1 MRDVASPIE
10 IMQSALDERHAEGFA
25 TPDSY
30 LAMYT
35 DDPAGRMFAQFHA
48 EADRLLEFLDRK
60 RKTEGRHYNANES
73 RDLLQLM
80 REILDAHQVMKE
92 GGRPFVITPAYTAV
106 LKHCKQFL
114 QETQGSLIP
123 VDLPPIS
130 ISRYRP
136 IFTLVDQPG
145 QSLIVDRQQLRMIG
159 GGSYGVVWEYI
170 DPNYGTK
177 FALKRIKPGTGV
189 ELARFRREYDLMG
202 QMDSPHVLRVY
213 GYDDNLNEYTME
225 HCTGTLRDF
234 INRNNTKLSFGQ
246 RREIALQ
253 FLHGLEHIHQRNVL
267 HRDLSP
273 GNILVQEYAD
283 LTVTVKIADFG
294 LAKVEDSDLTR
305 TLSAVK
311 GTIVDPGLETF
322 SDYDISYEMFPVGY
336 LLGFIFSGRTDPFKA
351 PAKVLPAIQRCLHPN
366 RTQRYASVTE
376 LIAEVEALP
385 LA

>member
-1 MRDVASPIE
+1 
-10 IMQSALDERHAEGFA
+10 MQSVLDERHAEDFA

-30 LAMYT
+30 LAMYA
-35 DDPAGRMFAQFHA
+35 DDPTGRMFARFHA

-60 RKTEGRHYNANES
+60 SKTEGRHYNANES
-73 RDLLQLM
+73 RDLLRLM
-80 REILDAHQVMKE
+80 RELLDAHQVMKE
-92 GGRPFVITPAYTAV
+92 GGRPFVIAPAYTAV
-106 LKHCKQFL
+106 FKHCKQFL
-114 QETQGSLIP
+114 QEAQGSSIP
-123 VDLPPIS
+123 DDLPPIS

-136 IFTLVDQPG
+136 IFTLADQPG

-189 ELARFRREYDLMG
+189 ELARFRREYDLMR

-213 GYDDNLNEYTME
+213 GYDDTLNEYTME
-225 HCTGTLRDF
+225 HCTATLRDF
-234 INRNNTKLSFGQ
+234 INRNNAKLSFEQ

-253 FLHGLEHIHQRNVL
+253 FLRGLEHIHQRNVL

-311 GTIVDPGLETF
+311 GTIVDPGLDTF
-322 SDYDISYEMFPVGY
+322 RDYDISYEMFPVGY
-336 LLGFIFSGRTDPFKA
+336 LLGFIFSGRTDPFRA
-351 PAKVLPAIQRCLHPN
+351 PAEVQPVIRRCLDPD
-366 RTQRYASVTE
+366 RTQRYASVTA
-376 LIAEVEALP
+376 LIAEVAALP
-385 LA
+385 SV

>member
-1 MRDVASPIE
+1 VANPIE
-10 IMQSALDERHAEGFA
+10 IMQHALDERHAEDFV

-30 LAMYT
+30 LAMYA
-35 DDPAGRMFAQFHA
+35 DDPTGRMFARFHA
-48 EADRLLEFLDRK
+48 EADRLLEFLGRK
-60 RKTEGRHYNANES
+60 SKTEGRHYNANES

-80 REILDAHQVMKE
+80 RELLDAHQVMKE
-92 GGRPFVITPAYTAV
+92 GGRPFVIAPAYTAV

-114 QETQGSLIP
+114 QETQGSSIP
-123 VDLPPIS
+123 EDLPPIS

-136 IFTLVDQPG
+136 IFILVDQPG
-145 QSLIVDRQQLRMIG
+145 QSLVVDRQQLRMIG

-189 ELARFRREYDLMG
+189 ELARFRREYDLMK
-202 QMDSPHVLRVY
+202 QMDSPHVLRVF
-213 GYDDNLNEYTME
+213 GYDDDLNEYTME
-225 HCTGTLRDF
+225 HCTGALRDF
-234 INRNNTKLSFGQ
+234 INRNNAKLSFEQ
-246 RREIALQ
+246 RRDVALQ
-253 FLHGLEHIHQRNVL
+253 FLRGLEHIHQRNVL

-283 LTVTVKIADFG
+283 LAVTVKIADFG
-294 LAKVEDSDLTR
+294 LAKVGDSDLTR

-322 SDYDISYEMFPVGY
+322 RDYDISYEMYPVGY
-336 LLGFIFSGRTDPFKA
+336 LLGFIFSGRTDPFRA
-351 PAKVLPAIQRCLHPN
+351 PEQVLPVIRRCLDPD
-366 RTQRYASVTE
+366 RTQRYASVSE
-376 LIAEVEALP
+376 LIADVAALS